1 MNRMAVAICSILAAK
16 ISTNETS
23 TLGAKPVYME
33 TLLQVVR
40 SKVQG
45 CQAAAP
51 GAPAAVELEP
61 DIMLKFTLSALW
73 NLTDESPSTCSMF
86 LEKGGIDLYLDVIRF
101 YRGLPSVEMKVLGLL
116 NNIAE
121 VPALRSGLLQVNFI
135 TCLRELLSS
144 PSIDVS
150 YFAAGI
156 FAHLMSD
163 QVCWH
168 ACSHLPR
175 DEISEQLVS
184 VVLNWKSPDNE
195 MVAYRSFNPFLPLM
209 RCDSAPEVQLWAVWA
224 IHHVCSK
231 NSSRYCDMLLQPE
244 TLSFFNSMMRSAK
257 EKNRVVI
264 REYCQMTVHVLSQ
277 SYPHLAHRFVQS

>member
-33 TLLQVVR
+33 TLLHVVR

-45 CQAAAP
+45 AASFEEP
-51 GAPAAVELEP
+51 EP

-73 NLTDESPSTCSMF
+73 NLTDESPSTCAMF
-86 LEKGGIDLYLDVIRF
+86 LEKGGIELYLEVLRC
-101 YRGLPSVEMKVLGLL
+101 YKGLASVEMKVLGLL

-121 VPALRSGLLQVNFI
+121 VPALRSSLLQPLFI
-135 TCLRELLSS
+135 TCLRQLLSS
-144 PSIDVS
+144 ASIDVS

-163 QVCWH
+163 QDTWT
-168 ACSHLPR
+168 ACSHLPCQ
-175 DEISEQLVS
+175 EIAQQLVS
-184 VVLNWKSPDNE
+184 VVLSWKSPENE

-244 TLSFFNSMMRSAK
+244 TLALFKHMMLSAQQQ
-257 EKNRVVI
+257 NRDVI
-264 REYCQMTVHVLSQ
+264 LQFCRLTVDVLSK
-277 SYPHLAHRFVQS
+277 SYPHLATRFLL